1 MHPRGA
7 LRPVHRRGGRVFR
20 ALLALLAAVLL
31 GGCAIAVDSGGGSS
45 SGGGGSGTDS
55 PIDSVN
61 RTDLDEDERGA
72 VSATDAYWRETFPDD
87 FRQSY
92 RPPRVLGGYV
102 GEDGP
107 SCGGQPSVPFNAF
120 YCPSQDFLAWDE
132 NLMAAGYERIGD
144 AWVYLIIA
152 HEWGHAIQARLRADQ
167 VSVAAELQADCLA
180 GATLQ
185 GSVDDG
191 DLILEPGD
199 TQEIADTLVAVADDY
214 PWSDSSSHGDAQERT
229 NAFSTGAQGGLRACV

>member
-1 MHPRGA
+1 
-7 LRPVHRRGGRVFR
+7 VV
-20 ALLALLAAVLL
+20 LLAALALV
-31 GGCAIAVDSGGGSS
+31 GGCSIDVGTAPSAPAQPTADTRARDESAAVNVVDSFWTRHFAELSRDRY
-45 SGGGGSGTDS
+45 TS
-55 PIDSVN
+55 PHV
-61 RTDLDEDERGA
+61 
-72 VSATDAYWRETFPDD
+72 V
-87 FRQSY
+87 
-92 RPPRVLGGYV
+92 GGYV
-102 GEDGP
+102 GQDGP
-107 SCGGQPSVPFNAF
+107 TCAGEPSVPGNAF
-120 YCPSQDFLAWDE
+120 YCPEGDFLAWDE
-132 NLMAAGYERIGD
+132 QLMDAGYRQIGD
-144 AWVYLIIA
+144 AWVYLVIA
-152 HEWGHAIQARLRADQ
+152 HEWGHAIQARLRRDQ